1 MYWRDATRDREASG
15 GARGFFVSI
24 CGKWRERSLIA
35 ATGGRSNGR
44 TKGYLVHDKSLKPI
58 ADNARPNVPAATHK
72 FALGTFVTLVGKSEQ
87 TLFKVTRLLPDGGSG
102 LQYRIKSERE
112 DYERVAIEPL
122 LAAARR

>member
-1 MYWRDATRDREASG
+1 VG
-15 GARGFFVSI
+15 
-24 CGKWRERSLIA
+24 
-35 ATGGRSNGR
+35 
-44 TKGYLVHDKSLKPI
+44 DKSQK
-58 ADNARPNVPAATHK
+58 AASDRVRPAAAPEKHK
-72 FALGTFVTLVGKSEQ
+72 FALGSYVTLVGKSEQ

>member
-1 MYWRDATRDREASG
+1 M
-15 GARGFFVSI
+15 
-24 CGKWRERSLIA
+24 
-35 ATGGRSNGR
+35 
-44 TKGYLVHDKSLKPI
+44 HDKSLKPI